1 MCILHFKA
9 KKKKVL
15 SNYNLPMFT
24 TQNSLTNTPKKK
36 KKTTVA
42 PLKEIIMPYIQHI
55 YHLFRN
61 MWICGFTTRLL

>member
-9 KKKKVL
+9 KKKKKVL

-36 KKTTVA
+36 KKNYCCPTQRNNYAIHPT
-42 PLKEIIMPYIQHI
+42 YISS
-55 YHLFRN
+55 LS
-61 MWICGFTTRLL
+61 